1 MAQTTV
7 PTGEANVVHELGH
20 QLYRKPTQ
28 PAAGGGLVGDPVL
41 VGRRPG
47 VLLTNQKPAGDPEA
61 GFATVKFNGSFR
73 LLVHGNGASAA
84 AAVAAGDDLFY
95 DPAPGTG
102 NPHINKDATNGTFF
116 GVAAEAVV
124 SGGKTEIVVDLI

>member
-1 MAQTTV
+1 M
-7 PTGEANVVHELGH
+7 TGKANVVHELGN
-20 QLYRKPTQ
+20 QLYRKPTL
-28 PAAGGGLVGDPVL
+28 PTGNTAVVGAPVM

-47 VLLTNQKPAGDPEA
+47 VLLTDQKPTGHPEA

-84 AAVAAGDDLFY
+84 AAIAPGDDLYY
-95 DPAPGTG
+95 DAAPGAG
-102 NPHINKDATNGTFF
+102 NPNINKDSTNGVFF

-124 SGGKTEIVVDLI
+124 SAAKTEIIVDLVG